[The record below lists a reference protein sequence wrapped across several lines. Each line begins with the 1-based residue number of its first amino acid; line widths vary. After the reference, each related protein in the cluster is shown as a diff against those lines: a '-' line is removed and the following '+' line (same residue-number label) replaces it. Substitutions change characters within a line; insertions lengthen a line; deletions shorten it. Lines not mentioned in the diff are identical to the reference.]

1 MTTRILNKMRNSE
14 VEDYLNRGRDVIF
27 IPVGTVELHG
37 DLPLDCETIYVEAIA
52 EKMAEATD
60 SLTLSGLPFFYPGA
74 TRTGRGTVYM
84 SIAEGVAYLKHLS
97 ASLLKQGFR
106 KQIFLSGHGPAYLT
120 INSFIMDSFH
130 ETMIPFVHISLIQA
144 FQIAI
149 ENGWKVNGIPFKQLM
164 YGAYKQMN
172 QLDYLYVD
180 PNAEQQEDPTVIPS
194 SKSFNSIVQ
203 RLNSLA
209 TSPGNV
215 GYLFEQ
221 FSDHGGGEGSR
232 SIAERDALAAE
243 GEQLIKD
250 FVHFFNPQQVI
261 DDLAEVDRMTKEH
274 ILPRYP
280 HLS

>member
-1 MTTRILNKMRNSE
+1 MRTRILNKMRNIE
-14 VEDYLNRGRDVIF
+14 VEAYLDRGRDVIF

-60 SLTLSGLPFFYPGA
+60 SLSLSGLPFFYPGA
-74 TRTGRGTVYM
+74 TRVGRGTVYM
-84 SIAEGVAYLKHLS
+84 SIAEGISYLKELS

-120 INSFIMDSFH
+120 INSFIMDAFH
-130 ETMIPFVHISLIQA
+130 DTKIPFVHISLIQA

-149 ENGWKVNGIPFKQLM
+149 ENGWKVNGIPFRQLM
-164 YGAYKQMN
+164 YGSYKQMH
-172 QLDYLYVD
+172 QLDYLYID
-180 PNAEQQEDPTVIPS
+180 PNADQQENSLLIPS
-194 SKSFNSIVQ
+194 NNPFHSIIQ

-215 GYLFEQ
+215 GYFYEQ
-221 FSDHGGGEGSR
+221 FSDHGGGEACR
-232 SIAERDALAAE
+232 DVAERDALAAE
-243 GEQLIKD
+243 GEQMIKE

-261 DDLAEVDRMTKEH
+261 DDLTEVDRMTKEN

>member
-1 MTTRILNKMRNSE
+1 MNTRILNKMRNSE
-14 VEDYLNRGRDVIF
+14 VEDYLNRGRDIIF

-52 EKMAEATD
+52 ERMAEATD
-60 SLTLSGLPFFYPGA
+60 ALSLSGLPFFYPGA
-74 TRTGRGTVYM
+74 TRIGRGTVYM
-84 SIAEGVAYLKHLS
+84 SIAEGAAYLKQLS

-130 ETMIPFVHISLIQA
+130 DTKIPFVHISLLQA

-149 ENGWKVNGIPFKQLM
+149 DNGWNVKGLPFKQLM
-164 YGAYKQMN
+164 YGAYKQLN
-172 QLDYLYVD
+172 QLDYLYVN
-180 PNAEQQEDPTVIPS
+180 PNAQQPEAAEATPFIHPFHT
-194 SKSFNSIVQ
+194 IVQ

-215 GYLFEQ
+215 GYFYEQ
-221 FSDHGGGEGSR
+221 FSDHGGGEGCR
-232 SIAERDALAAE
+232 SIEERDALAAE
-243 GEQLIKD
+243 GEQMLKD

-261 DDLAEVDRMTKEH
+261 DDLAEIDRMTQED
-274 ILPRYP
+274 ILPHYP